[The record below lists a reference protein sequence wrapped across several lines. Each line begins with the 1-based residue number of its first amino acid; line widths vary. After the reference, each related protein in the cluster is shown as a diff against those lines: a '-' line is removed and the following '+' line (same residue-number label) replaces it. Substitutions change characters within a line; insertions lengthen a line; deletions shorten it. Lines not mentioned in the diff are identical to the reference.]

1 MDPELDAMA
10 KLLAVLEPLPPEA
23 RERVV
28 TWVGEKLGVSRQAKP
43 SAGSNQPVS
52 SADMGLTAPLEH
64 GALPARAS
72 LWMKQN
78 GISAEELE
86 NVFHLVGGEAALI
99 LAEIPGKT
107 TKDKVLNV
115 YVLAG
120 VSQLLVS
127 GEPTFT
133 DKFARDMCDAAGC
146 LDTTNHAKYLA
157 AKGNEFSGSKDR
169 GWMLTA
175 PGLKRAANILKE
187 VASS

>member
-10 KLLAVLEPLPPEA
+10 KVLAVLDPLPPEA

-28 TWVGEKLGVSRQAKP
+28 SWVVEKLGVRRQAKP
-43 SAGSNQPVS
+43 SAGSNQPIS
-52 SADMGLTAPLEH
+52 SADSELSEPLDH
-64 GALPARAS
+64 GALPSRAM

-78 GISAEELE
+78 DVSADQLE
-86 NVFHLVGGEAALI
+86 NVFHLAGGEADLI
-99 LAEIPGKT
+99 LADIPGKT

-115 YVLAG
+115 YILAG
-120 VSQLLVS
+120 VSQLLIS

-133 DKFARDMCDAAGC
+133 DKFARDMCSSTGC

-169 GWMLTA
+169 GWMLTS
-175 PGLKRAANILKE
+175 PGLKKAAALVKE
-187 VASS
+187 AEAG

>member
-10 KLLAVLEPLPPEA
+10 KVLAVLEPLAPDA
-23 RERVV
+23 RDRVIL
-28 TWVGEKLGVSRQAKP
+28 WASEKLGVSRQARP
-43 SAGSNQPVS
+43 TAGSNQPVS
-52 SADMGLTAPLEH
+52 AADVELADPLMH
-64 GALPARAS
+64 GALPARAL

-78 GISAEELE
+78 DVSADQLE
-86 NVFHLVGGEAALI
+86 NAFHLAGGEAALI
-99 LAEIPGKT
+99 LADIPGKST
-107 TKDKVLNV
+107 RDKTLNV

-133 DKFARDMCDAAGC
+133 DKYAREMCAAAGC
-146 LDTTNHAKYLA
+146 LDTTNHTKYLA

-175 PGLKRAANILKE
+175 PGMKRAAVIIKE
-187 VASS
+187 AAQV